1 MSPDGPLTAWQILE
15 VQGMINL
22 SVDMAIKDYD
32 GVNTARHSEHS
43 TKMDR
48 LMWGIIVTLA
58 SSVGTLITIL
68 LTHGK

>member
-1 MSPDGPLTAWQILE
+1 
-15 VQGMINL
+15 MIKL